1 MVVRHRQLTTASSW
15 LADAA
20 VREIDCGGLT
30 ALNLESLVDLAG
42 GTAVLAAGGLLIGM
56 AFGGF
61 AQMSKFCLRSAVIEF
76 SQGVLGSKVAIWLLT
91 FSAAVMATQVIIA
104 FGLLDVTGARQLAA
118 RGSLSGSI
126 IGGLMFGAGM
136 ILARGCASR
145 LLVLSATGNLRA
157 LVSGLVLT
165 IVAQASLRGVLSPLR
180 EMLSEL
186 WTVQGGP
193 SRDLLSLAN
202 DGPWLGLWLGVLWLA
217 CGLALARRARI
228 GLGVGASA
236 VGVGLTVASGW
247 LFTYIVSQLS
257 FSPVQIKSI
266 SFTGPS
272 ADTLMGLINSTSVPL
287 GFDTGLVPGVFA
299 GSLLAALMTGEWKV
313 QGFHDGPGMWR
324 YLIGATLMGFGGM
337 LAGGCA
343 VGAGVTGG
351 AIFALTAWIALA
363 AMWGGAIVTHLVV
376 DGKPARSV
384 PAGPMID
391 NRSTATE
398 KG

>member
-1 MVVRHRQLTTASSW
+1 M
-15 LADAA
+15 
-20 VREIDCGGLT
+20 
-30 ALNLESLVDLAG
+30 NLETLVDLAG
-42 GTAVLAAGGLLIGM
+42 GAVLLSAGGLLIGM

-61 AQMSKFCLRSAVIEF
+61 AQVSKFCLRSAVIEF
-76 SQGVLGSKVAIWLLT
+76 SQGALGSKVAIWLLT
-91 FSAAVMATQVIIA
+91 FAAAVATAQALIA
-104 FGLLDVTGARQLAA
+104 FGLLDVSEARQLAA

-157 LVSGLVLT
+157 LISGLVLT
-165 IVAQASLRGVLSPLR
+165 VVAQASLRGVLSPAR

-186 WTVQGGP
+186 WTVQGGS
-193 SRDLLSLAN
+193 SRNLLSLVSA
-202 DGPWLGLWLGVLWLA
+202 GPQLGLWLGLLWLA
-217 CGLALARRARI
+217 CGLVLARRARI
-228 GLGVGASA
+228 GYRIGASA
-236 VGVGLTVASGW
+236 IGVGLMVAAGW
-247 LFTYIVSQLS
+247 QFTYVVSQFS
-257 FSPVQIKSI
+257 FSPVQVKSI

-272 ADTLMGLINSTSVPL
+272 ADALMGLINSTSVPL

-299 GSLLAALMTGEWKV
+299 GSLLAALMTGDWKV
-313 QGFHDGPGMWR
+313 QGFQDGPGMWR

-363 AMWGGAIVTHLVV
+363 AMWAGAIATHLVL
-376 DGKPARSV
+376 DGKVARSEL
-384 PAGPMID
+384 AGPSVD
-391 NRSTATE
+391 SGSTATE
-398 KG
+398 MDDRQRSFLLRRQA